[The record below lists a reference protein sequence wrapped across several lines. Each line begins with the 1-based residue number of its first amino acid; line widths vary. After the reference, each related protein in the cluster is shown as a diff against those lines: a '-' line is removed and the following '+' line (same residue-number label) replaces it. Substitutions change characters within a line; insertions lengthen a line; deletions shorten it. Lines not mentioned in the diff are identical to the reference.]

1 MLTFIRYIYAK
12 LKYQRK
18 FKTALQ
24 LFQVKDEKS
33 TPYFT
38 WSLDLVYILKLKNT
52 TIISLYKL
60 RKVQQICLPS
70 RLKIKDSVLY
80 GV

>member
-33 TPYFT
+33 TPSQIKKHNYH
-38 WSLDLVYILKLKNT
+38 
-52 TIISLYKL
+52 IS
-60 RKVQQICLPS
+60 I
-70 RLKIKDSVLY
+70 
-80 GV
+80 